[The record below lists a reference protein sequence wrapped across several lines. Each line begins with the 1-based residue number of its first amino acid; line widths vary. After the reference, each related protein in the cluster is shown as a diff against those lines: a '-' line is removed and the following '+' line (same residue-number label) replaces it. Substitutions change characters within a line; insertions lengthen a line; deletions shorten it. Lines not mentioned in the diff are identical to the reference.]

1 MSPLRRLWNVVR
13 RSRIDDEL
21 RQELDTHLALIEE
34 EGRRAGLT
42 AEHARQS
49 AQTRFGN
56 PLAYRERALDAVIAT
71 WFEDAR
77 QDVRFAI
84 RQLRKAPGFT
94 VIAVTGLALGIG
106 VNAAIFSLL
115 NVLVLR
121 PLGYQDP
128 DRVAFVL
135 GWNETTQEMRFNLP
149 LADVD
154 DIRAQATSFDG
165 VAAYAYWDA
174 NLSGGT
180 ERPERLQA
188 YRVGASTFDLLGA
201 RPLYGRTLEPGDG
214 APDAPDA
221 AVLSYQLWQ
230 RRFGADPAVVGS
242 AIRLDERTYSVV
254 GVMPRTFEFP
264 VFNYKGEVWTAL
276 KTTPGT
282 AARGSPLW
290 VVAVARLKDDVSYE
304 RAQAEVRAIMDRL
317 AADYPDTNRGVGA
330 RVIEMS
336 RLNTDI
342 VTPALIVLAVSVAL
356 ILFLV
361 CANIANLLLARATTR
376 GRELAVRAALGAG
389 RARIVRQLLTESLL
403 LAFMGAAAGL
413 VAAFWAL
420 RALRANLPDLVRTT
434 VPHVFDL
441 GVDGS
446 TLAFTIGLVVLCTVL
461 FGMAPAL
468 RAGRLDLNDSLKQGS
483 RGTGGPGHHR
493 LRAALIVA
501 EVAVSLVML
510 VAAGLLVRSFA
521 QLQQVDLGFATGQ
534 VATMTISLPDYR
546 YPDAASYRR
555 YVDEALAGVRQ
566 VPGVR
571 SAGFVNV
578 LPFSGYNG
586 DTRYAIDGEPPPAP
600 GQEPSADY
608 RVATPGYFTALEIP
622 LHAGR
627 AFDSRDRSTTALVA
641 IVNRALVRRA
651 FGDRNPLGRRIRL
664 GLGDGAPWRTIIG
677 VVGDVGHSEIDERR
691 APEIFLPF
699 EQAPQSM
706 MMLAASTTGDP
717 EALTPSILAALAGID
732 ASQPVYHVKPM
743 SRLVK
748 DAMLTSA
755 FATSM
760 MSFLGLLALVLA
772 TIGIYGVVSY
782 AVNQQVP
789 EFGVRLALGASPADL
804 LRLVAVRSLTL
815 IGAGVALGLAGA
827 AGIVRL
833 MRGFLYGVTASDPAT
848 FVAALGLL
856 AAVAAVACLI
866 PARRAMRTDPVS
878 ALKAE

>member
-34 EGRRAGLT
+34 EERREGST
-42 AEHARQS
+42 AEEARQN
-49 AQTRFGN
+49 ARTRFGN

-94 VIAVTGLALGIG
+94 AIAVTSLALGIG
-106 VNAAIFSLL
+106 VNAAIFSLI
-115 NVLVLR
+115 NVLVLQ
-121 PLGYQDP
+121 PLGYQAP

-135 GWNETTQEMRFNLP
+135 GWNETTQERQFNMP
-149 LADVD
+149 LADVN
-154 DIRAQATSFDG
+154 DIRTQATSFQG

-174 NLSGGT
+174 NLSAGT

-188 YRVGASTFDLLGA
+188 YRVSGSTFDLLGV
-201 RPLYGRTLEPGDG
+201 RPLYGRTLEPGD
-214 APDAPDA
+214 AVPTAPDA
-221 AVLSYQLWQ
+221 AVLSYALWQ
-230 RRFGADPAVVGS
+230 RRFGADPAVLGS
-242 AIRLDERTYSVV
+242 AIRLDDRTYAVV

-264 VFNYKGEVWTAL
+264 VFNSKGEVWTPL
-276 KTTPGT
+276 KTTPV
-282 AARGSPLW
+282 ALARDSPTW
-290 VVAVARLKDDVSYE
+290 VVAIARLKDDVSYE
-304 RAQAEVRAIMDRL
+304 RAQAEVQAIMDRL
-317 AADYPDTNRGVGA
+317 ATDHPDTNRGLGA

-336 RLNTDI
+336 KLSTDI
-342 VTPALIVLAVSVAL
+342 IAPALIVVAVSVAL

-361 CANIANLLLARATTR
+361 CANVANLLLARATTR
-376 GRELAVRAALGAG
+376 ARELAVRAGLGAG

-403 LAFMGAAAGL
+403 LAFTGAAPGL

-420 RALRANLPDLVRTT
+420 RALQANLPDLVRTT
-434 VPHVFDL
+434 MPHVFDL
-441 GVDGS
+441 GVDGR

-468 RAGRLDLNDSLKQGS
+468 RAGRLDLNDSLKQGG
-483 RGTGGPGHHR
+483 RATGGPGHHR
-493 LRAALIVA
+493 LRAALIVG

-521 QLQQVDLGFATGQ
+521 QLQQVDLGFTPGQ

-546 YPDAASYRR
+546 YPDVASYRR

-586 DTRYAIDGEPPPAP
+586 ERRYSIDGEPPPAP
-600 GQEPSADY
+600 GQERAADY
-608 RVATPGYFTALEIP
+608 RVATPGYFTALGIP
-622 LHAGR
+622 LGAGR
-627 AFDSRDRSTTALVA
+627 TFDSRDRNTTALVA
-641 IVNRALVRRA
+641 IVNRTLVRRA

-664 GLGDGAPWRTIIG
+664 GRGEPAPWRTIIG
-677 VVGDVGHSEIDERR
+677 VVGDVRHSEIDEQP
-691 APEIFLPF
+691 APEIFVPF
-699 EQAPQSM
+699 DQAPQAM
-706 MMLAASTTGDP
+706 MMLAARTAGDP
-717 EALTPSILAALAGID
+717 EALTPSIVAALAGID
-732 ASQPVYHVKPM
+732 ALQPVYLVKPM
-743 SRLVK
+743 SRLVN
-748 DAMLTSA
+748 DAMLTNTL
-755 FATSM
+755 ATSM

-782 AVNQQVP
+782 AVNQQVR
-789 EFGVRLALGASPADL
+789 EFAVRLALGAAPADV
-804 LRLVAVRSLTL
+804 LRLVAFRSLTL
-815 IGAGVALGLAGA
+815 IGTGVALGLAGA

-833 MRGFLYGVTASDPAT
+833 MRGLLYGVTPSDPAT

-878 ALKAE
+878 VLKAE